1 MTTPDTH
8 VPTRLGDLHVRR
20 TGTGP
25 PVVLWHSLWVDSRS
39 WGPLIDTLGA
49 QRQVVTIDGPG
60 YGTSSPIHRNFTLD
74 ECAYAAGE
82 LLDALGLDVVDW
94 IGNAWGGHVGITL
107 AVTEPQRLRSLTTI
121 AAPVLP
127 VSRRQRWTQT
137 YPLAAAYRLL
147 GPNPLLAKILFDVLL
162 GSEATAASPE
172 RAAELKAAFRATDR
186 ESIRRTI
193 RYMHSWQALTDQLP
207 AVSVPTLLMTGD
219 LGDQHWSPADARAAA
234 ETMPDA
240 RVVTL
245 TGDGHVG
252 PLLVDSDLIAQ
263 AVTDFWAT
271 IARKGDPSR
280 ARWRG
285 CVGRR

>member
-1 MTTPDTH
+1 MTTPDAH
-8 VPTRLGDLHVRR
+8 VPTCLGDLHVRR

-39 WGPLIDTLGA
+39 WGPLVDTLGT
-49 QRQVVTIDGPG
+49 QRQVVAIDGPG
-60 YGTSSPIHRNFTLD
+60 YGTSSPIRRDFTLD

-82 LLDALGLDVVDW
+82 VLDALGLDVVDW

-107 AVTEPQRLRSLTTI
+107 AVTEPQRLRSLITI
-121 AAPVLP
+121 AAPITP
-127 VSRRQRWTQT
+127 VSRTQRWTQT

-147 GPNPLLAKILFDVLL
+147 GPNPLLARILFDVLL
-162 GSEATAASPE
+162 GSEAIAAYPK
-172 RAAELKAAFRATDR
+172 RAAELKAAFRASDR

-193 RYMHSWQALTDQLP
+193 RYMHTWHALTDKLP

-234 ETMPDA
+234 RTMPDA

-252 PLLVDSDLIAQ
+252 PLLVDSDVIAQ
-263 AVTDFWAT
+263 AITDFWASLGT
-271 IARKGDPSR
+271 TRELGAPPASG
-280 ARWRG
+280 G
-285 CVGRR
+285 T

>member
-1 MTTPDTH
+1 MIRALVTFAF
-8 VPTRLGDLHVRR
+8 VALA
-20 TGTGP
+20 
-25 PVVLWHSLWVDSRS
+25 SL
-39 WGPLIDTLGA
+39 LKFLFA
-49 QRQVVTIDGPG
+49 
-60 YGTSSPIHRNFTLD
+60 N
-74 ECAYAAGE
+74 
-82 LLDALGLDVVDW
+82 
-94 IGNAWGGHVGITL
+94 
-107 AVTEPQRLRSLTTI
+107 
-121 AAPVLP
+121 
-127 VSRRQRWTQT
+127 
-137 YPLAAAYRLL
+137 YPLPTSTTFIGLIL
-147 GPNPLLAKILFDVLL
+147 GGLNPLLAKILFDVLL